1 MGSASLSILPHGH
14 SRMTTAL
21 PTQGNTPESA
31 CTTGWDTGTLSTPWP
46 TLTSLP
52 VLLNAVAAVIELS
65 EGGGQLIQVVTEC
78 VQ

>member
-1 MGSASLSILPHGH
+1 
-14 SRMTTAL
+14 MTTAF
-21 PTQGNTPESA
+21 PTQGNTLESA
-31 CTTGWDTGTLSTPWP
+31 CTTGHDTGTRSTPWP